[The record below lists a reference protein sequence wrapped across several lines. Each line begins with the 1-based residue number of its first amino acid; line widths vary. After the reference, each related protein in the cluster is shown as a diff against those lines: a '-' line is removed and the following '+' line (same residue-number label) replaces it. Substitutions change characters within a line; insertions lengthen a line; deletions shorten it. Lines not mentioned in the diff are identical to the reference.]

1 MGKNL
6 ISQARGRGGPT
17 YRSPGHRFVA
27 PAKYKGKLHTM
38 NGVVKDIVNC
48 PGHSAPLVKI
58 KFEDGNIIYALAVEG
73 IKVNDTVKLGTNEI
87 TNGNIAYLK
96 DMPEGSLVN
105 NIESKPGDGG
115 KFVRSAGTFARVV
128 TVSEKEVV
136 IELPSKKKRTFS
148 PMCRA
153 TLGVIAGSGRH
164 EKPFMKAGNK
174 YKAMRAR
181 NKLYPKVCGQSMN
194 AVDHPHG
201 GGRSSKKNYPYVVS
215 RQLPPGAKVG
225 LISAKSTG
233 RTRGKRIRK
242 A

>member
-27 PAKYKGKLHTM
+27 PAKYKGKLQTM

-58 KFEDGNIIYALAVEG
+58 KFENNDMIYALAVEG
-73 IKVNDTVKLGTNEI
+73 IKVGDNVTLGAEESTK
-87 TNGNIAYLK
+87 GSIAYLK
-96 DMPEGSLVN
+96 DMPEGSVVN

-128 TVSEKEVV
+128 LVSEKEVI
-136 IELPSKKKRTFS
+136 IELPSRKKRSFS
-148 PMCRA
+148 PLCRA
-153 TLGVIAGSGRH
+153 TVGVIAGSGRK

-174 YKAMRAR
+174 YKAMRAK
-181 NKLYPKVCGQSMN
+181 NKLYPTVCGQSMN

-201 GGRSSKKNYPYVVS
+201 GGRSSKKNYPYCVS
-215 RQLPPGAKVG
+215 RQMPPGAKVG

-233 RTRGKRIRK
+233 RKRGKRIRK
-242 A
+242 S